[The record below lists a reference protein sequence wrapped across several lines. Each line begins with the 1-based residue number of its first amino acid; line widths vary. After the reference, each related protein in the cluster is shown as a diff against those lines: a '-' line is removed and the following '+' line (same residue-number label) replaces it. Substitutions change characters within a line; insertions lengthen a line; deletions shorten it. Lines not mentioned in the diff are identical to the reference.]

1 MIQLYTYI
9 TLKFNLYIYIY
20 IYINDQINYYNLNEL
35 MKLIK
40 ININELIIQSYHS
53 YQQIILVIILFF
65 LSIFQINIFFDFK

>member
-9 TLKFNLYIYIY
+9 TLKFNLYIY